1 MEIMKSNIKTT
12 EAFYHNLGKLF
23 YAVAF
28 ADKTVREEEVD
39 TLHEYVEKYWLDYD
53 DLEDVFDS
61 DAAHLIEI
69 VFEGVQAFEET
80 SKDMFDAFVSYK
92 NEQPHLFTEKV
103 NQLILETSKAI
114 AYSYAGINKSELV
127 MISQLEIELN
137 RL

>member
-1 MEIMKSNIKTT
+1 MKSIIKTT
-12 EAFYHNLGKLF
+12 ETFYHNLGKLF

-28 ADKTVREEEVD
+28 ADKTVRKEEVE
-39 TLHEYVEKYWLDYD
+39 TLREYVKKHWLSYD
-53 DLEDVFDS
+53 DLKDVFDS

-80 SKDMFDAFVSYK
+80 SKDMLDAFVSYK

-103 NQLILETSKAI
+103 NQLIIETSKAI

-127 MISQLEIELN
+127 IISQLEIELN
-137 RL
+137 RH

>member
-1 MEIMKSNIKTT
+1 MKSNIKTT
-12 EAFYHNLGKLF
+12 ETFYHNLGKLF

-28 ADKTVREEEVD
+28 ADKTVRKEEVE
-39 TLHEYVEKYWLDYD
+39 TLREYVKKHWLSYD
-53 DLEDVFDS
+53 DLKDVFDS

-80 SKDMFDAFVSYK
+80 SKDMLDAFVSYK

-103 NQLILETSKAI
+103 NQLIIETSKAI

-127 MISQLEIELN
+127 IISQLEIELN
-137 RL
+137 RH

>member
-1 MEIMKSNIKTT
+1 MKSIIKTT

-28 ADKTVREEEVD
+28 ADKTVRKEEVE
-39 TLHEYVEKYWLDYD
+39 TLREYVKKHWLSYD
-53 DLEDVFDS
+53 DLKDVFDS

-80 SKDMFDAFVSYK
+80 SQDMLDAFISYK
-92 NEQPHLFTEKV
+92 NQQPHLFTEKV
-103 NQLILETSKAI
+103 NQLIIETSKAI

-127 MISQLEIELN
+127 IISQLEIELN
-137 RL
+137 RH

>member
-1 MEIMKSNIKTT
+1 MKSNIKTT
-12 EAFYHNLGKLF
+12 ETFYHNLGKLF

-28 ADKTVREEEVD
+28 ADKTVRKEEVE
-39 TLHEYVEKYWLDYD
+39 TLREYVKKHWLSYD
-53 DLEDVFDS
+53 DLKDVFDS

-80 SKDMFDAFVSYK
+80 SKDMLDAFISYK

-103 NQLILETSKAI
+103 NQLIIETSKAI

-127 MISQLEIELN
+127 IISQLEIELN
-137 RL
+137 RH

>member
-1 MEIMKSNIKTT
+1 MKSTIKTT
-12 EAFYHNLGKLF
+12 ETFYHNLGKLF

-28 ADKTVREEEVD
+28 ADKTVRKEEVD
-39 TLHEYVEKYWLDYD
+39 TLRECVKKYWLSYD
-53 DLEDVFDS
+53 DLKDAFDS

-80 SKDMFDAFVSYK
+80 SKDMFDAFISYK
-92 NEQPHLFTEKV
+92 NQQPHLFTEKV
-103 NQLILETSKAI
+103 NQLIIETSKAI

-137 RL
+137 RH